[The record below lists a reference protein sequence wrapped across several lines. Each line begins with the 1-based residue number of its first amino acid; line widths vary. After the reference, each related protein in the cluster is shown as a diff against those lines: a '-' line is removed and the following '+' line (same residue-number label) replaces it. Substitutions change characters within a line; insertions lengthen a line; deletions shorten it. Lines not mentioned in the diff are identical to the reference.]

1 MLGFGAALLIVY
13 LVGFFN
19 LETKQALSL
28 YGKGMTKFLIHFAF
42 LAAASRTSRAARALL
57 LADDRLVRSGLRGER
72 GVRPPPGR
80 GEARRADLDA
90 LVLNLI
96 TGGAAS
102 LNIWGAV
109 GESSVYRVNGLTGD
123 ANHLGV
129 MLVVP
134 LLMLTPLYLR
144 LERGHRLKV
153 PLAAL
158 LGFLLLVEIATLSR
172 SGCSGSSQAE
182 CCSPSCT
189 GRSS

>member
-1 MLGFGAALLIVY
+1 M
-13 LVGFFN
+13 
-19 LETKQALSL
+19 
-28 YGKGMTKFLIHFAF
+28 
-42 LAAASRTSRAARALL
+42 
-57 LADDRLVRSGLRGER
+57 
-72 GVRPPPGR
+72 
-80 GEARRADLDA
+80 
-90 LVLNLI
+90 
-96 TGGAAS
+96 
-102 LNIWGAV
+102 NIWGAV

-172 SGCSGSSQAE
+172 SGLLGLVAGGVLLAIVYRPFLLSRALLIPLGAVAAARRDRYSASGLLLERPPRAAADERLVVHAALPGLRLHPADDRGVPASAL
-182 CCSPSCT
+182 
-189 GRSS
+189 G